1 MSEICRLIGLLSRNF
16 IFLYFQQTLSMSSP
30 VRTVLLACIL
40 LTAFLLIAGCTQQ
53 SVSPVKTETV
63 TPLIKTAGT
72 TPVATATVSMESWK
86 RVRLSTTMGDITI
99 ALDPD
104 MPITAGNF
112 EKLVNKGFYNN
123 VTFHRVIDG
132 FMIQG
137 GDPTGTGSGGPGY
150 TIRDEYTSHNRNS
163 KGAVAMANTGQ
174 PNSGGSQFFINLVD
188 NSALQGNTFN
198 NNYPV
203 FGNVVEGM
211 DVVSAIGKTK
221 TGPGNRPIQNVTI
234 IKAEI
239 I

>member
-1 MSEICRLIGLLSRNF
+1 
-16 IFLYFQQTLSMSSP
+16 MSSP

-40 LTAFLLIAGCTQQ
+40 LTAFLLVAGCTQQ
-53 SVSPVKTETV
+53 SASPVKTETA
-63 TPLIKTAGT
+63 TPVIKTPAT
-72 TPVATATVSMESWK
+72 TPVATATVSMEAWK
-86 RVRLSTTMGDITI
+86 RVLLSTTMGDIII

-112 EKLVNKGFYNN
+112 ETLVNKGFYNN

-150 TIRDEYTSHNRNS
+150 TIRDEYSSHNRNS
-163 KGAVAMANTGQ
+163 KGAVAMANTGK

-188 NSALQGNTFN
+188 NSALQENTFN

-211 DVVSAIGKTK
+211 DIVTEIGKTK
-221 TGPGNRPIQNVTI
+221 TGPGNRPVQNITI

>member
-1 MSEICRLIGLLSRNF
+1 
-16 IFLYFQQTLSMSSP
+16 MSSP

-40 LTAFLLIAGCTQQ
+40 LTAFLLVAGCTQQ
-53 SVSPVKTETV
+53 LASPVKTETS
-63 TPLIKTAGT
+63 TPVIKTSAT
-72 TPVATATVSMESWK
+72 TPVATATVSTEAWK
-86 RVRLSTTMGDITI
+86 RVRLSTTMGDIII

-112 EKLVNKGFYNN
+112 ETLVNKGFYNN

-174 PNSGGSQFFINLVD
+174 PNSGGSQFFINLVG
-188 NSALQGNTFN
+188 NSALQANTFN

-211 DVVSAIGKTK
+211 DIVTEIGKTK
-221 TGPGNRPIQNVTI
+221 TGPGNRPVQNITI

>member
-1 MSEICRLIGLLSRNF
+1 
-16 IFLYFQQTLSMSSP
+16 MSSP

-40 LTAFLLIAGCTQQ
+40 LTAFLLVAGCTQQ
-53 SVSPVKTETV
+53 SASPVKNETA
-63 TPLIKTAGT
+63 TPVIKTAAT
-72 TPVATATVSMESWK
+72 TPVTTATVSMESWK
-86 RVRLSTTMGDITI
+86 RVRLSTTMGDIII

-112 EKLVNKGFYNN
+112 ETLVNKGFYDN
-123 VTFHRVIDG
+123 VTFHRVIEG

-137 GDPTGTGSGGPGY
+137 GDPTGTGRSGPGY
-150 TIRDEYTSHNRNS
+150 TIRDEYTNHNRNS

-211 DVVSAIGKTK
+211 DVVTAIGKTK
-221 TGPGNRPIQNVTI
+221 TGAGDRPIQNITI
-234 IKAEI
+234 IKAEVI
-239 I
+239 

>member
-1 MSEICRLIGLLSRNF
+1 
-16 IFLYFQQTLSMSSP
+16 MSSP

-40 LTAFLLIAGCTQQ
+40 LTAFLLVAGCTQQ
-53 SVSPVKTETV
+53 SASPVKTETA
-63 TPLIKTAGT
+63 TPVIKTPAT
-72 TPVATATVSMESWK
+72 TPVATATVSMEAWK
-86 RVRLSTTMGDITI
+86 RVLLSTTMGDIII

-112 EKLVNKGFYNN
+112 ETLVNKGFYNN

-163 KGAVAMANTGQ
+163 KGAVAMANTGK

-188 NSALQGNTFN
+188 NSALQENTFN

-211 DVVSAIGKTK
+211 DIVTEIGKTK
-221 TGPGNRPIQNVTI
+221 TGPGNRPVQNITI